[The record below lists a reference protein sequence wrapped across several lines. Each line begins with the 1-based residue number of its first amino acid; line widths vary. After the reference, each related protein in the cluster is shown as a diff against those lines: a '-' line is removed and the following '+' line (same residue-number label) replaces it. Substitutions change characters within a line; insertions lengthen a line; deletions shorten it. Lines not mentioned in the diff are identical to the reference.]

1 MSLHPT
7 TTRAEV
13 EGLAE
18 AVRACV
24 KNVAT
29 WGEDYRYSSRTN
41 EFTHVR
47 GDAAVPDLE
56 PLFRI

>member
-1 MSLHPT
+1 
-7 TTRAEV
+7 V
-13 EGLAE
+13 EALAE

-24 KNVAT
+24 KNAGT
-29 WGEDYRYSSRTN
+29 WGADYRYSSRTN
-41 EFTHVR
+41 EFTHLC

>member
-1 MSLHPT
+1 
-7 TTRAEV
+7 V

-24 KNVAT
+24 KNVTT

-47 GDAAVPDLE
+47 GDAGVPDLE